1 MIEGEIYFDR
11 ARDIQKRTDL
21 AKEREMLEKL
31 DVNKAP
37 ASGGT
42 PPRVP
47 TEKRRGDRDD
57 AEYGDGG
64 NR

>member
-11 ARDIQKRTDL
+11 SKDL
-21 AKEREMLEKL
+21 TRRAELQKERETLEKL
-31 DVNKAP
+31 DVNRAP

-42 PPRVP
+42 PPARP
-47 TEKRRGDRDD
+47 S
-57 AEYGDGG
+57 EYRQEDLDKADGG